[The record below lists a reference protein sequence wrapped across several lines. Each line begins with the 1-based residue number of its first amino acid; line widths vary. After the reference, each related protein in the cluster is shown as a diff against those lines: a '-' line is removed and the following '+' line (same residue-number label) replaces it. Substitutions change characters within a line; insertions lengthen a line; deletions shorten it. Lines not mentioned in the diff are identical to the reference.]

1 MTACRASVS
10 AMSESLLQQQLD
22 EIRALLQRAR
32 ELFGQDPLPPP
43 QTIAP
48 DTAE

>member
-1 MTACRASVS
+1 
-10 AMSESLLQQQLD
+10 MSESLLQQQLD